1 MHLVYP
7 TDERGN
13 ERRLPGQ
20 EPGIIVEK
28 TLLAS
33 TSRQSTTPFFPP
45 RMVDRDTSNTL
56 KPCFFNSPGGKALIN
71 DPEILTGVILNG
83 AHGIFDVHTDDGV
96 LRCTLRGKLKKAYA
110 QAQSAK
116 SVGKVRIRHDKV
128 LLTTSRTERMER
140 RDTGETPLPSRLSV
154 GDYVKLRRL
163 DATTG
168 MIEEILP
175 RQTALTRKDA
185 GSTAKKVIQQTM
197 LANLDQ
203 VVLVFATTQPEPH
216 FGMLDRYLT
225 ICESA
230 EIHPIICLNKLDLP
244 YDERVTREA
253 ALYSRLGYT
262 VIWTSTHT
270 GEGIDHLRSL
280 LKDHT
285 SLFSGPS
292 GVGKSSLVN
301 TIESGMAIRTG
312 LVSDATGKGKHTTT
326 GSQLYP
332 LSGGGWLADS
342 AGIRALAA
350 WNIPPEELA
359 SCFVEFRPY
368 LGECLYSDCSHIDV
382 EGCAILQAVDD
393 DVINARRYTSYAR
406 IATGEE
412 R

>member
-1 MHLVYP
+1 M
-7 TDERGN
+7 TAW
-13 ERRLPGQ
+13 PGAWYNCKK
-20 EPGIIVEK
+20 EPPGIHF
-28 TLLAS
+28 LAGHDS
-33 TSRQSTTPFFPP
+33 ILPSAHGRHRHIECSETMFFY
-45 RMVDRDTSNTL
+45 
-56 KPCFFNSPGGKALIN
+56 SPGGKALIN
-71 DPEILTGVILNG
+71 DPDILTGVILNG
-83 AHGIFDVHTDDGV
+83 AHGIYDVHTSEGV
-96 LRCTLRGKLKKAYA
+96 LRCTLRGKLKKAFA

-116 SVGKVRIRHDKV
+116 SVGKVRPRDDKV

-140 RDTGETPLPSRLSV
+140 RDTTETPLPSRLSV

-163 DATTG
+163 DPTTG

-175 RQTALTRKDA
+175 RQTALTRRDT
-185 GSTAKKVIQQTM
+185 GSTSKKVIQQTM

-203 VVLVFATTQPEPH
+203 VILVFATTQPVPH

-230 EIHPIICLNKLDLP
+230 EIHPIICLNKVDLP
-244 YDERVTREA
+244 HEPRIEEEA
-253 ALYSRLGYT
+253 ALYNRLGYT

-270 GEGIDHLRSL
+270 GEGIDLLRAL

-285 SLFSGPS
+285 SLFTGPS

-350 WNIPPEELA
+350 WNIPPEDLA
-359 SCFVEFRPY
+359 ACFVEFRPY
-368 LGECLYSDCSHIDV
+368 LGECLYSDCMHLD
-382 EGCAILQAVDD
+382 EDGCAILQAVNDG
-393 DVINARRYTSYAR
+393 VINGRRYTSYVR
-406 IATGEE
+406 IVTGEE

>member
-1 MHLVYP
+1 M
-7 TDERGN
+7 
-13 ERRLPGQ
+13 
-20 EPGIIVEK
+20 
-28 TLLAS
+28 
-33 TSRQSTTPFFPP
+33 FFY
-45 RMVDRDTSNTL
+45 
-56 KPCFFNSPGGKALIN
+56 SPGGKALIN
-71 DPEILTGVILNG
+71 DPDILTGVILNG
-83 AHGIFDVHTDDGV
+83 AHGIYDVHTSEGV

-116 SVGKVRIRHDKV
+116 SVGKVRPRDDKV

-140 RDTGETPLPSRLSV
+140 RDTTETPLPSRLSV

-163 DATTG
+163 DPTTG

-175 RQTALTRKDA
+175 RQTALTRRDT
-185 GSTAKKVIQQTM
+185 GSTSKKVIQQTM

-203 VVLVFATTQPEPH
+203 VILVFATTQPVPH

-230 EIHPIICLNKLDLP
+230 EIHPIICLNKVDLP
-244 YDERVTREA
+244 HEPRIEEEA
-253 ALYSRLGYT
+253 ALYNRLGYT

-270 GEGIDHLRSL
+270 GEGIDLLRAL

-285 SLFSGPS
+285 SLFTGPS

-350 WNIPPEELA
+350 WNIPPEDLA
-359 SCFVEFRPY
+359 ACFVEFRPY
-368 LGECLYSDCSHIDV
+368 LGECLYSDCMHLD
-382 EGCAILQAVDD
+382 EDGCAILQAVNDG
-393 DVINARRYTSYAR
+393 VINGRRYTSYVR
-406 IATGEE
+406 IVTGEE